1 MNYAGDLSPTETY
14 QMLTDEPEAVV
25 VDVRTAAEWAYV
37 GLPDLAALG
46 REVIRVEWVRF
57 PDGAPNAAF
66 LDQLAAAGVTP
77 DRPVAFL
84 CRSGVRSVAAA
95 TAATGAGYARAYN
108 IAEGFEGQLDGA
120 GHRGV
125 GGWKAS
131 GLPWRQS

>member
-14 QMLTDEPEAVV
+14 HLLTEEPEAVL

-46 REVIRVEWVRF
+46 REVIRIEWVRF
-57 PDGAPNAAF
+57 PDGAPNPTF
-66 LDQLAAAGVTP
+66 LSQLIDAGITP

-84 CRSGVRSVAAA
+84 CRSGVRSGAAA
-95 TAATGAGYARAYN
+95 TAATTAGYARAYN
-108 IAEGFEGQLDGA
+108 VSEGFEGHVDGA

>member
-14 QMLTDEPEAVV
+14 QLLTDEPGAAL

-37 GLPDLAALG
+37 GLPDLAGLG
-46 REVIRVEWVRF
+46 REVVRVEWVRF
-57 PDGAPNAAF
+57 PDGALNQAF
-66 LDQLAAAGVTP
+66 IDQLAEAGVAP
-77 DRPVAFL
+77 ERPVAFL

-95 TAATGAGYARAYN
+95 SAATAAGYSRAYN
-108 IAEGFEGQLDGA
+108 ISEGFEGQLDAA

-125 GGWKAS
+125 GGWKAR